1 MTKMK
6 LKTTLHLEKQFT
18 FYASYHSQPV
28 NVAIHLVCIWTILA
42 TALLLLQFSPSLV
55 ASPSCFNLLPFGDH
69 ANVNL
74 SLVFSLV
81 YVVCYIIMEPF
92 AGTLGAGL
100 VGAIYLYSG
109 YLVNTGTLVLG
120 YSIWKVAL
128 AIHVTAWILQFIG
141 HGVFEGRAPALL
153 DSLDQVNGSKIK
165 VYVNK
170 VNRVNAFSCDKVI
183 FSYQILNFSSTVST
197 PDEPY

>member
-1 MTKMK
+1 MK
-6 LKTTLHLEKQFT
+6 LKTTLNLEKQFT
-18 FYASYHSQPV
+18 FYATYHSQPV

-42 TALLLLQFSPSLV
+42 TVLLLLQFSPSLV
-55 ASPSCFNLLPFGDH
+55 ALPSCFNLLPFGDH

-183 FSYQILNFSSTVST
+183 FSYQI
-197 PDEPY
+197 

>member
-1 MTKMK
+1 M
-6 LKTTLHLEKQFT
+6 F
-18 FYASYHSQPV
+18 
-28 NVAIHLVCIWTILA
+28 AINNYRALVSLATGILA
-42 TALLLLQFSPSLV
+42 YQDFCITQVNQYSYMNSYFCQFVQYKFVKPCFHNDPCTK
-55 ASPSCFNLLPFGDH
+55 ASSFDCFYF
-69 ANVNL
+69 
-74 SLVFSLV
+74 
-81 YVVCYIIMEPF
+81 
-92 AGTLGAGL
+92 
-100 VGAIYLYSG
+100 
-109 YLVNTGTLVLG
+109 LG